1 MKIKLQTIIWYIVC
15 FTFFSAIPLN
25 PVYGAVIEGV
35 HFDNSVIINQQN
47 ATLRGVAL
55 LRYMIF
61 IKAYVSAFYLNEN
74 FSEKD
79 ALGNVERRL
88 VIHYFHSISA
98 EDFAEATSDMIE
110 ENVSPDRFN
119 ALQPQIRQLN
129 DLYQDVKPGDEY
141 TATYIPGIGTE
152 LALNGKALGDV
163 PGSEYSAAFFSI
175 WIGKNPVDEG
185 FRNKLLGK

>member
-1 MKIKLQTIIWYIVC
+1 MMPKFQKFLQFIIC
-15 FTFFSAIPLN
+15 FTFFSAISSN
-25 PVYGAVIEGV
+25 PAYGAIIEGV

-55 LRYMIF
+55 LRYMVF

-74 FSEKD
+74 SSEKD

-88 VIHYFHSISA
+88 VLHYFHAISA
-98 EDFAEATSDMIE
+98 NDFAEATTEMIE
-110 ENVSPDRFN
+110 KNVSPDRFR

-129 DLYQDVKPGDEY
+129 DLYRDVKPGDEY

-152 LALNGKALGDV
+152 LALNGKALGVV
-163 PGSEYSAAFFSI
+163 PRSEYSAAFFSI

-185 FRNKLLGK
+185 FRDRLLGK

>member
-1 MKIKLQTIIWYIVC
+1 MKTKLQTIICFIVC
-15 FTFFSAIPLN
+15 FIFFSAIPLN
-25 PVYGAVIEGV
+25 PAYGAVIEGV
-35 HFDNSVIINQQN
+35 HFDKSVIINQQN

-79 ALGNVERRL
+79 ARGNVERRL
-88 VIHYFHSISA
+88 VLHYFHAISA
-98 EDFAEATSDMIE
+98 EDFAEATTEMIE
-110 ENVSPDRFN
+110 KNVSPDRFR
-119 ALQPQIRQLN
+119 ALQLPIRQLN
-129 DLYQDVKPGDEY
+129 DLYKDVKPGDEY

-152 LALNGKALGDV
+152 LALNGKTLGVV
-163 PGSEYSAAFFSI
+163 PGEEYSAAFFSI
-175 WIGKNPVDEG
+175 WIGENPIDKG